1 MNPWLVVFAIA
12 VLSVLTGG
20 FLVHRGSELDRSL
33 DAMSAPPRSLRRPR
47 SEVEFEASGC
57 SVIMYPTASGDQR
70 LLIWAGPQETVCT
83 LSHYGER
90 VATGEIVPY
99 LVVRIRPEHLATL
112 NRLQAGAYDVTIETG
127 YHWSETTQEFQYP
140 TSKRRSQRPLR
151 LVGRARYTLWAY
163 PVTGGDFPL
172 GDM

>member
-12 VLSVLTGG
+12 VLCVLSGG
-20 FLVHRGSELDRSL
+20 FLGHRGSKLDRSL
-33 DAMSAPPRSLRRPR
+33 GAMSTPPRSSRRPR

-57 SVIMYPTASGDQR
+57 SVIMHPSALGDQR
-70 LLIWAGPQETVCT
+70 LLIWAGSQETVCT

-112 NRLQAGAYDVTIETG
+112 NRLQAGTYDVTIETG
-127 YHWSETTQEFQYP
+127 YHWSEAAQEFQYP
-140 TSKRRSQRPLR
+140 ASKRRSQRPLR
-151 LVGRARYTLWAY
+151 LFGRTRYTLWAY

-172 GDM
+172 GDV